1 MKTTAEKNSCPRRR
15 WGKTEISIPVIPF
28 GTQGFGGAF
37 GTVSDAEAG
46 ALIRR
51 AVDLGVN
58 HFDCARC
65 YRDSL
70 RKLGVAIKE
79 GIVGREELIISGRIC
94 CHSAAAWGGYGQ
106 GEPDYSAARVL
117 ADVEGQL
124 EILGTDHFDALLVH
138 DPPAIEPT
146 LAPGAT
152 LAGLEQARE
161 QGWVRWIGYGMRP
174 HDFHLEVLRSGRTD
188 VLLCFS
194 DYSLLRQSAAAELLP
209 AAEALDLGVLNGW
222 SIQRGLLTGVAVEGQ
237 VAREQWGED
246 HQRAEAMRLWCRE
259 RDISLLQLA
268 LQFCLREERIHGN
281 PIGSLNIAQ
290 LEMNIAAAMQPLSDD
305 IFEEFVRAQ
314 L

>member
-1 MKTTAEKNSCPRRR
+1 MKTKLQKNSCPRRR
-15 WGKTEISIPVIPF
+15 WGKTELSIPVIPF

-37 GTVSDAEAG
+37 GAVSDAEAG
-46 ALIRR
+46 KLIRR

-79 GIVGREELIISGRIC
+79 GVVGREELIISGRIC

-117 ADVEGQL
+117 DDVEGQL
-124 EILGTDHFDALLVH
+124 EILGTDHFDVLLVH

-146 LAPGAT
+146 LAPDGT

-174 HDFHLEVLRSGRTD
+174 HDFHLEVLRSGRTE

-194 DYSLLRQSAAAELLP
+194 DYSLLRQSAAAKVLP
-209 AAEALDLGVLNGW
+209 AAAARDVGVLNGW
-222 SIQRGLLTGVAVEGQ
+222 SIQRGLLTGVAVETQ
-237 VAREQWGED
+237 VAKEQWGED
-246 HQRAEAMRLWCRE
+246 HQRAEAMRLWCEE

-290 LEMNIAAAMQPLSDD
+290 LEMNVAAVMQPLADATLD
-305 IFEEFVRAQ
+305 EFVRAQ